1 MWHLL
6 TMIPVLYFFTFQRS
20 STQTERSLD
29 YLITC
34 FGNTLVNITGCPSV
48 LRMDKGTENVK
59 VAATQ
64 YAFREGQNDA
74 FAGNGSIRFG
84 TSPANIVHA
93 TSL

>member
-1 MWHLL
+1 MAPTNHDSSVILFYFLKAVQRLKGQLL
-6 TMIPVLYFFTFQRS
+6 ALVIL
-20 STQTERSLD
+20 
-29 YLITC
+29 
-34 FGNTLVNITGCPSV
+34 LVNITGCPSV
-48 LRMDKGTENVK
+48 LQMDKQTENVK

-84 TSPANIVHA
+84 TSPANIVHT